1 MNNTEFSSLLSN
13 LMLLQNALNRP
24 AGFSRKKTSQR
35 FDVHYI
41 FHLQGEITRPKPD
54 RHRRPV
60 AKASGL
66 DLILSVYVYDTAFI
80 MNGLYVRT

>member
-1 MNNTEFSSLLSN
+1 MHGMNNTEFSSRPSN

-24 AGFSRKKTSQR
+24 AGLSRHVTSQR

-41 FHLQGEITRPKPD
+41 FHLQGQITWPKPD
-54 RHRRPV
+54 RHRRSV

-66 DLILSVYVYDTAFI
+66 DLFPSVYVYVYDSAF
-80 MNGLYVRT
+80 

>member
-1 MNNTEFSSLLSN
+1 
-13 LMLLQNALNRP
+13 MLLQNALNRP